1 VLAVAAALLLA
12 ACGSTKRHAQSQPR
26 LPRSLDGC
34 VRAGPGTKIVRF
46 PDGAGNVPAA
56 AIGTGRT
63 GVVLAN
69 ESDLDLCGWLPFAR
83 RLAGGSRV
91 LLWDYGNAAPEVE
104 AAAAARELKRL
115 GSTQIV
121 LAGASEG
128 AKAAIVAAA
137 AHPSLAQGVVALSPE
152 ASLGGQTVAPSARR
166 LAMPALFAVSE
177 GDPFSARDT
186 PALEQAA
193 GSARKRLVVVPGD
206 AHGVALLRGAPAAT
220 VGAAFLDFVRSL
232 GAPRHP
238 QSLSSECGDVG
249 APPSRP
255 IAFTAG
261 DGVAL
266 TGDVLGSGDTAVVL
280 AHEFPSS
287 LCGWF
292 PYASELA
299 RAGLMVLAFDSRST
313 GARLDLDLAAAVDR
327 ARALGATRV
336 VAMGASMG
344 GAATLLAGGRDC
356 FLVSG
361 LVSVS
366 GETDLRAFGEGA
378 PPLYAVPWEPRISAP
393 LLVVGSKGDPLI
405 DGAQV
410 RTLLHRAASR
420 PKSAVLVDG
429 SDHGWSL
436 LQGPSANAQVRA
448 AVLAFLRRAG
458 NPVPTGCTS

>member
-1 VLAVAAALLLA
+1 VLAAAAVLLLA
-12 ACGSTKRHAQSQPR
+12 ACGSTKRDAQPR

-34 VRAGPGTKIVRF
+34 VRAGPGTRIVRF
-46 PDGAGNVPAA
+46 RAVDENVRAA

-83 RLAGGSRV
+83 TLARGSRV
-91 LLWDYGNAAPEVE
+91 LLWDYGNAAPEAEV
-104 AAAAARELKRL
+104 AAAARELRRL
-115 GSTQIV
+115 GSTRIV

-137 AHPSLAQGVVALSPE
+137 TSPSVAQGVVALSPE
-152 ASLGGQTVAPSARR
+152 ASLGGRAVAPSAHR

-220 VGAAFLDFVRSL
+220 VAAAFLDFVRSL
-232 GAPRHP
+232 GPPQHP
-238 QSLSSECGDVG
+238 QTLSSECGDVG

-255 IAFTAG
+255 VAFTAG

-280 AHEFPSS
+280 AHEYPSS

-299 RAGLMVLAFDSRST
+299 RGGFMVFAFDSRST
-313 GARLDLDLAAAVDR
+313 GVRLDLDVAAAVDR
-327 ARALGATRV
+327 ARALGARRV

-356 FLVSG
+356 FLLSG

-366 GETDLRAFGEGA
+366 GETVLRAFGEGA
-378 PPLYAVPWEPRISAP
+378 PPLYAVPWEPRIAAP

-410 RTLLHRAASR
+410 RTLLERAASR
-420 PKSAVLVDG
+420 RKSAVLVDG
-429 SDHGWSL
+429 SDHGWNL
-436 LQGPSANAQVRA
+436 LQGPSANDRVRA
-448 AVLAFLRRAG
+448 AVLGFLRRAG
-458 NPVPTGCTS
+458 NPVPTGCGG